1 MIKGFEQKITEQYEK
16 IRENE
21 KKALKKQKGRNQ
33 AKKLPKSN
41 CH

>member
-21 KKALKKQKGRNQ
+21 KKALKNRKEEILCREQ
-33 AKKLPKSN
+33 
-41 CH
+41 